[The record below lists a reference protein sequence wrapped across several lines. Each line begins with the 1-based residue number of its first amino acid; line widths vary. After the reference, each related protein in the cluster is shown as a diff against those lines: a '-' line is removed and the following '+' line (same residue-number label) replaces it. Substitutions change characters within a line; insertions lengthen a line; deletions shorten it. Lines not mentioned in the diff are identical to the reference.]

1 MFRRGMASVA
11 LGGLMAVAVGVPI
24 VSADTFPVVGTFE
37 GRFAEGFYVKG
48 PLQVDVVA
56 TLGKSVTVD
65 HSGDFSFHELDVN
78 LVTTKDITCH
88 GKGHKHGQLTT
99 FTFGSNEKVP
109 LKFAKDLKT
118 LKASG
123 RIEVTEFIDDSC
135 TGNEV
140 EGRTYTIDVSIDLHA
155 TGRLTSTTDVTTS
168 TAPEGVYT
176 ETLTTDQRP
185 AEGTMTING
194 KRYPAKDT
202 SISHQIDVVT
212 LAAP

>member
-1 MFRRGMASVA
+1 MFRRGMASLA

-24 VSADTFPVVGTFE
+24 VSADTFPVVGSFE
-37 GRFAEGFYVKG
+37 GRFAEGYYVKG

-56 TLGKSVTVD
+56 TLGKSVTAD
-65 HSGDFSFHELDVN
+65 HSGDYSFHELDVI
-78 LVTTKDITCH
+78 VTTTKDITCK
-88 GKGHKHGQLTT
+88 GRGHKHGQLTT
-99 FTFGSNEKVP
+99 SAFGINEKVP

-135 TGNEV
+135 TGTSV

-176 ETLTTDQRP
+176 EALTTDQRP
-185 AEGTMTING
+185 AEGTMTVAG

-202 SISHQIDVVT
+202 SIIHQVDVVT